1 MMRTERGFT
10 LLEVL
15 VALAILALGL
25 GAAARAGLAA
35 ADTAGA
41 LRERLLAGWIAED
54 RAALLRATR
63 AWPDPGAS
71 AGRSRQA
78 GRDFVWRQ
86 QAAPAAQGQFRR
98 VEIAVA
104 ADADGETTLVRRIG
118 YLGAP

>member
-1 MMRTERGFT
+1 MRRAERGFT

-41 LRERLLAGWIAED
+41 LRERLLAGWVAED

-63 AWPDPGAS
+63 AWPEPGTS
-71 AGRSRQA
+71 AGRSRQG

-86 QAAPAAQGQFRR
+86 QVAPAAQGQFRR
-98 VEIAVA
+98 VEIAVSGEGSGEA
-104 ADADGETTLVRRIG
+104 ALVRRVG

>member
-1 MMRTERGFT
+1 MRRAERGFT

-41 LRERLLAGWIAED
+41 LRERLLAGWVAED

-63 AWPDPGAS
+63 AWPEPGTS
-71 AGRSRQA
+71 AGRSRQG

-86 QAAPAAQGQFRR
+86 QVAPAAQGQFRR
-98 VEIAVA
+98 VEIVVSGEGGGEA
-104 ADADGETTLVRRIG
+104 ALVRRIG